1 MDLRQILLH
10 GGTLVVD
17 PSLMR
22 STPDEFLAQYGS
34 YMDSVCLVAKSET
47 GSTYYPSFTAPKD
60 PQFGDFFSSFAQ
72 IANDIGIKVYAE
84 LHANVDYYLSRDSNF
99 AMVKSGGQPI
109 KGYVCPARQPYWYYL
124 SEIAAEIVQYPVD
137 GIILKDAL
145 YPQLACFCESCRR
158 EFLEVDKFLDRD
170 FGYERLE
177 AKPETLTNWYR
188 RRLQSLSGMVGSI
201 INRVNAQRQIEVFT
215 EILLDP
221 QVSYM
226 QGAASYFAQDINY
239 LSQVS
244 SHMLLHIHPWTPE
257 LPVADSP
264 EMDAFINAIAP
275 IRDRGESINNSLYF
289 WNTTEA
295 TLEFAEIVRSI
306 LGSQNTFYMDQA
318 PPSYSDRR
326 SYQLGIF

>member
-1 MDLRQILLH
+1 MDLRQILLR

-17 PSLMR
+17 PSLMQ
-22 STPDEFLAQYGS
+22 STPDEFLAKYGS

-60 PQFGDFFSSFAQ
+60 PQYGDFFSSFAQ
-72 IANDIGIKVYAE
+72 IANDIGIKVFAE
-84 LHANVDYYLSRDSNF
+84 IHANVDYYLCRDTNF

-109 KGYVCPARQPYWYYL
+109 NGYVCPSRQPYWYYL
-124 SEIAAEIVQYPVD
+124 SEIAMEVVKYPID
-137 GIILKDAL
+137 GIILKDAV

-158 EFLEVDKFLDRD
+158 EFSEIEPWLDRE
-170 FGYERLE
+170 FGYERLQTRQ
-177 AKPETLTNWYR
+177 ETLTKWYR
-188 RRLQSLSGMVGSI
+188 RRLQSLTGMVGSI
-201 INRVNAQRQIEVFT
+201 INRVNSQRQIEVLT

-244 SHMLLHIHPWTPE
+244 SHMLLHIHPWTLG
-257 LPVADSP
+257 LPTANSA
-264 EMDAFINAIAP
+264 EMDAFVNAIAP
-275 IRDRGESINNSLYF
+275 IRERSSTLNTSLYF
-289 WNTTEA
+289 WNTTEE
-295 TLEFAEIVRSI
+295 TLDFADTVRSI
-306 LGSQNTFYMDQA
+306 LGSQNVFYMDQT